1 MLAELQPIGFGPF
14 FLIEHPKDIFA
25 TLVGLALLALLLYK
39 FALPGARTQL
49 LTRAST
55 IETGLTQVDRQLEDI
70 AQLRN
75 DYANRIKAIEVEQRD
90 RIGAA
95 VRDADN
101 ARADIIA
108 EAQETAR
115 ALRRR
120 SEEEMERERT
130 RQRILVRRQIVQIT
144 LDAAEQAVKAQNSDS
159 VQRQLIRD
167 FTAQIAHHVNGRG
180 TTAAPTVPTQQ
191 TAAISSPAATF
202 APAAPGAFNAT
213 LDTPPA
219 AFAAS
224 HGVSVYGVSTP
235 EPAST
240 TAENSD
246 LPDFGAAQM
255 TETNFGQ
262 GDA

>member
-14 FLIEHPKDIFA
+14 FLIEHPKDILA

-101 ARADIIA
+101 ARVDIIA

-120 SEEEMERERT
+120 SEEEMDRERT

-167 FTAQIAHHVNGRG
+167 FTAQVAHHANGR
-180 TTAAPTVPTQQ
+180 AATSTIAPAHTQEF
-191 TAAISSPAATF
+191 AAVVSPAAASF
-202 APAAPGAFNAT
+202 APAPVAFSAVQ
-213 LDTPPA
+213 DTPA
-219 AFAAS
+219 AAAS
-224 HGVSVYGVSTP
+224 HGASVYGISTLD
-235 EPAST
+235 
-240 TAENSD
+240 TAPTIAESSD
-246 LPDFGAAQM
+246 LPDFDSAQSS
-255 TETNFGQ
+255 ETTFGQ